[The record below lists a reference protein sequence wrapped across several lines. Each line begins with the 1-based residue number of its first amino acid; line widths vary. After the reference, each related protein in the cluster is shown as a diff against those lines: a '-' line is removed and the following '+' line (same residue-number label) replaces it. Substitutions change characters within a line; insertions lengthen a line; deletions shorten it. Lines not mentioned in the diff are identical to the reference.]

1 MERSGYGFIKR
12 RFLEKGSLAAGE
24 ISGHFFF
31 REIGRDD
38 GLYATLK
45 MCEIVEK
52 ERRNLAEI
60 AEEFPDSIITA
71 DLRVFCPYEEQE
83 RWLEEASKMG
93 NLYPMSRMDG
103 VRIEFEEGWFL
114 LRKSVTEQAMTYRI
128 EASDKQSLEMIKR
141 IVGEAVPELKK
152 ALLNLTE

>member
-1 MERSGYGFIKR
+1 
-12 RFLEKGSLAAGE
+12 
-24 ISGHFFF
+24 
-31 REIGRDD
+31 
-38 GLYATLK
+38 
-45 MCEIVEK
+45 
-52 ERRNLAEI
+52 
-60 AEEFPDSIITA
+60 
-71 DLRVFCPYEEQE
+71 
-83 RWLEEASKMG
+83 
-93 NLYPMSRMDG
+93 MSRMDG

>member
-1 MERSGYGFIKR
+1 
-12 RFLEKGSLAAGE
+12 
-24 ISGHFFF
+24 
-31 REIGRDD
+31 
-38 GLYATLK
+38 
-45 MCEIVEK
+45 
-52 ERRNLAEI
+52 
-60 AEEFPDSIITA
+60 
-71 DLRVFCPYEEQE
+71 
-83 RWLEEASKMG
+83 
-93 NLYPMSRMDG
+93 MDG